1 MHICITHMEHTCHSY
16 VPVPTVLVIAF
27 KLPIFY
33 HKTVLKLSG
42 YNESVMINFCR
53 TESMDTC
60 VLVLMVLEKLNVK

>member
-1 MHICITHMEHTCHSY
+1 MLLMLYII
-16 VPVPTVLVIAF
+16 VF
-27 KLPIFY
+27 KLPIFC

-60 VLVLMVLEKLNVK
+60 VLVLMVLKEFSVK